1 MRYMRLY
8 PCSKLF
14 LVWRAHT
21 HKMATLRGS
30 LVAFRD
36 HTLHIWFRR
45 WRELTRTSVKLTSL
59 EAEEKKLLG
68 VGRARRYIQLWREAL
83 RRRMSE
89 CSQEAIAI
97 RHHSRVVTRG
107 AFSKWRLAYQHE
119 ATVEAERV
127 CDIWDGEEG
136 AVPLFCCWY
145 VGIRVE
151 S

>member
-1 MRYMRLY
+1 M
-8 PCSKLF
+8 
-14 LVWRAHT
+14 
-21 HKMATLRGS
+21 
-30 LVAFRD
+30 
-36 HTLHIWFRR
+36 
-45 WRELTRTSVKLTSL
+45 KLTSL